1 MMPMLNP
8 RRAGLLL
15 ALSLALGAGLAP
27 AYASAAQASADRPE
41 TYTFAFQ
48 DADIRQ
54 VVEEVLGQAG
64 VPYAI
69 DPGVAGKISFRI
81 EQRLNR
87 AQLLAALTAAL
98 EANGVTLVQNGDQV
112 TVTSQAKAKS
122 AAPIRRGVAG
132 AGEAGYEIVAV
143 PLSYA
148 QPTEVARAM
157 EAISAADTVLYS
169 NDKLGL
175 MLIAGAGAQ
184 LKSTLETLKIFDQD
198 SFGASRIRWF
208 ELNQAQ
214 ASTVAAELDRIV
226 QGSGVAG
233 VSVVPLRRLNGVI
246 VFARTDEALDEV
258 GKWVLRLDTPGREV
272 ASSLF
277 VYHPRYTS
285 AEQLAKTVNSVTGAY
300 GGPGGTGGPVATA
313 STSAPPATV
322 DASPASAPAGQTY
335 EDQVRIAVDKETNT
349 LLVYT
354 PPAKL
359 VQIQRILNEIDRPAR
374 QVFIEASIVE
384 VTLGKDN
391 QFGVDWKALSDRV
404 NVSSVNNKSGSVG
417 PSYPGFSVTYLGNDI
432 SAAVTALGSR
442 TNLEVVSAPKII
454 ALDNHT
460 ARLQI
465 GDQVPVV
472 VQSQQSTATSNANL
486 VSTVDYRS
494 TGVILSVTPRITGDD
509 QLLLDVSQEVSS
521 VAKTITSGIDSP
533 TIQQRRFES
542 SLVLY
547 NGGVVALGGLISSTH
562 STSNSGVPGLKD
574 VPGVG
579 ALFRTGGRVQTRS
592 ELIVL
597 LSARII
603 NDRNGAAE
611 TLSALAADMHEL
623 EIRGLLPK
631 KPR

>member
-1 MMPMLNP
+1 VISKFLHSQTW
-8 RRAGLLL
+8 AGVAL
-15 ALSLALGAGLAP
+15 AATLGLSLACAP
-27 AYASAAQASADRPE
+27 PAWAARASADRAD

-64 VPYAI
+64 VPYSI
-69 DPGVAGKISFRI
+69 DPGVTGKISFRI
-81 EQRLNR
+81 EQRLNKP
-87 AQLLAALTAAL
+87 QLVAALSAAL
-98 EANGVTLVQNGDQV
+98 EANGVTVVQNGDQV
-112 TVTSQAKAKS
+112 IVTPQSKAKS

-132 AGEAGYEIVAV
+132 AGQAGYEIVAV
-143 PLSYA
+143 PLSFA
-148 QPTEVARAM
+148 QPTEVSRAM
-157 EAISAADTVLYS
+157 EAISGSDAVLYS

-175 MLIAGAGAQ
+175 ILLAGAGPQ
-184 LKSTLETLKIFDQD
+184 LRSTLETLKIFDQNTFED
-198 SFGASRIRWF
+198 SRIRWF
-208 ELNQAQ
+208 EISQAQ
-214 ASTVAAELDRIV
+214 ATTVAAELDRIV
-226 QGSGVAG
+226 QASGVVG
-233 VSVVPLRRLNGVI
+233 VSVVPLKRLNGII
-246 VFARTDEALDEV
+246 VFGRSAEALGEI

-285 AEQLAKTVNSVTGAY
+285 AEALAKTLGSVVG
-300 GGPGGTGGPVATA
+300 
-313 STSAPPATV
+313 STSGVAGSVASPTPTPGPA
-322 DASPASAPAGQTY
+322 DASSALAGTTQGQTS
-335 EDQVRIAVDKETNT
+335 EDQVRIGADKETNT
-349 LLVYT
+349 LLIYT

-391 QFGVDWKALSDRV
+391 QFGVDWTAMSNRLT
-404 NVSSVNNKSGSVG
+404 VSSLNNKTGAVG
-417 PSYPGFSVTYLGNDI
+417 PTFPGFSVTYLGNDI
-432 SAAVTALGSR
+432 AAAVNALGSR

-472 VQSQQSTATSNANL
+472 VQSQQSTSAPNANL

-521 VAKTITSGIDSP
+521 VAKTVTSGIDSP

-547 NGGVVALGGLISSTH
+547 DGGVVALGGLISSTR
-562 STSNSGVPGLKD
+562 STSDSGTPGLKD
-574 VPGVG
+574 VPVVG
-579 ALFRTGGRVQTRS
+579 ALFRTTGRSQSRS

-597 LSARII
+597 LTAHII
-603 NDRNGAAE
+603 NDHNSADR
-611 TLSALAADMHEL
+611 TLADLAADMHEL
-623 EIRGLLPK
+623 DIRGLLPK
-631 KPR
+631 KPK